1 MPERTY
7 RERLRANTLL
17 VAKRIVANEGLA
29 ALQARRVAVDAGCS
43 VGTIYNLYDGLDDLI
58 INVNAAT
65 LEDLGQNLMAEKDQS
80 TAADLSAQMTSLALA
95 YLSFALDQQPSW
107 RAVFEHQ
114 LAKNRTVPDWY
125 RERQSALFAIV
136 EDVLTSYV
144 VDPNE
149 RSSIARALFS
159 AVHGIVALALD
170 QKLGDFDRNAT
181 ESQIR
186 FVVKAAAL
194 ALQKEDGA
202 TPTT

>member
-17 VAKRIVANEGLA
+17 VAKRIVANEGLT

-65 LEDLGQNLMAEKDQS
+65 LEDLGQILMAEKDRAP
-80 TAADLSAQMTSLALA
+80 TAELSAQMTSLALA

-136 EDVLTSYV
+136 EDLLTRYV
-144 VDPNE
+144 ADPNE

-186 FVVKAAAL
+186 FVVNAAAV
-194 ALQKEDGA
+194 ALRRPDNA
-202 TPTT
+202 PTAP